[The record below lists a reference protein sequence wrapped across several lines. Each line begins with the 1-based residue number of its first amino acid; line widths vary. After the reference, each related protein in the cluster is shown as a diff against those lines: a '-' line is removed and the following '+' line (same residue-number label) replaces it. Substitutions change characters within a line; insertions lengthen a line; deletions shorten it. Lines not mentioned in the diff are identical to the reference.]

1 MRRLYRLPS
10 KLIIGLFL
18 LAVLIF
24 TLFPLLVTVL
34 GSLKTNAEVTAGG
47 TLLPNEWRFS
57 NYAEAWRQADFARFS
72 WNSLFISSMT
82 TIIALLISAMAGYVV
97 NRRTFPGKRMYT
109 ALQASTMFISI
120 GAVVLRPQF
129 ELIVAMNLNAS
140 LWGIILIL
148 LGSHAAV
155 FFMIIGFYSA
165 IPRELDEAATIDGC
179 SFYGVFFRIVLPLL
193 RPGLAV
199 GALFQFRNAWN
210 EYITPLVFTM
220 TNPKLQTLT
229 VGLANLRYGY
239 NAATQTHLMMAGA
252 CISLLPILIV
262 YIFANR
268 SFMQVTA
275 GSVKG

>member
-1 MRRLYRLPS
+1 MSRLPS
-10 KLIIGLFL
+10 QVFIWLFL

-24 TLFPLLVTVL
+24 TLFPVLITLL
-34 GSLKTNAEVTAGG
+34 GSLKTNVEVTAGG
-47 TLLPNEWRFS
+47 TFFPQQWKFS
-57 NYAEAWRQADFARFS
+57 NYMEAWKQADFARFS
-72 WNSLFISSMT
+72 WNSLFISTMT
-82 TIIALLISAMAGYVV
+82 TVIALLISSMAGYVV
-97 NRRTFPGKRMYT
+97 NRRVFPGKQLYSM
-109 ALQASTMFISI
+109 LQASTMFISI

-129 ELIVAMNLNAS
+129 ELIVAMNLNSS

-155 FFMIIGFYSA
+155 FFMIIGFFNS
-165 IPRELDEAATIDGC
+165 IPRELDEAATMDGC
-179 SFYGVFFRIVLPLL
+179 SFYGVFFRIILPLL

-210 EYITPLVFTM
+210 EYIIPLVFTM

-252 CISLLPILIV
+252 CISLMPILIV

>member
-1 MRRLYRLPS
+1 MAKQLPA
-10 KLIIGLFL
+10 KIIIWSFL
-18 LAVLIF
+18 LFVLVF
-24 TLFPLLVTVL
+24 TLFPVLISVL

-47 TLLPNEWRFS
+47 TFFPQEWKFS
-57 NYAEAWRQADFARFS
+57 NYLEAWRQADFARFS
-72 WNSLFISSMT
+72 WNSLFISTMT
-82 TIIALLISAMAGYVV
+82 TVIALLISSMAGYAI
-97 NRRTFPGKRMYT
+97 NRREFPGKRFYMIV
-109 ALQASTMFISI
+109 QASTMFISI

-155 FFMIIGFYSA
+155 FFMLIGFYGS

-179 SFYGVFFRIVLPLL
+179 SFYGVFFRIILPLL

-210 EYITPLVFTM
+210 EYIIPLVFTM
-220 TNPKLQTLT
+220 TNPKMQTLT

-262 YIFANR
+262 YVFANR